1 MSDGRLLKAEG
12 AGNDFLVGLGAWA
25 RRLADDA
32 ELVRQLCRRH
42 RGIGADGVLAV
53 LPEADGALRIVHRN
67 ADASPSAFC
76 ANGSRCAALAASREL
91 GLGAAVVLRTGWGD
105 VPARIGDDGT
115 VALDLP
121 PPPAPPRPV
130 ALEAAGRS
138 WSGWLVT
145 VGVPHLVVP
154 VDDPATVELNRVGGA
169 LRRHPDLG
177 PDGAN
182 VDLVGAVAGPE
193 LVLRTFERG
202 VEGETRC
209 CGTGAVAVALALP
222 ATVAAGRATVRC
234 RSGDLLTVELTTAPP
249 RAASRLVGPA
259 RLVAVVEP
267 VTP

>member
-1 MSDGRLLKAEG
+1 MSAGRLLKAEG
-12 AGNDFLVGLGAWA
+12 AGNDFLVGLGGWA

-32 ELVRQLCRRH
+32 ELVRRLCRRH

-91 GLGAAVVLRTGWGD
+91 GLGPDVVLRTGWGD
-105 VPARIGDDGT
+105 VAASVRGDGT
-115 VALDLP
+115 VTLGLP
-121 PPPAPPRPV
+121 PPPAPPRALV
-130 ALEAAGRS
+130 LEAAGRT

-154 VDDPATVELNRVGGA
+154 VDDPETIEVDQIGGT
-169 LRRHPDLG
+169 LRRHPGLG

-182 VDLVGAVAGPE
+182 VDLVGPVAGPE
-193 LVLRTFERG
+193 VALRTFERG
-202 VEGETRC
+202 VEGETCC
-209 CGTGAVAVALALP
+209 CGTGAVAVALSLP
-222 ATVAAGRATVRC
+222 AAVAAGRLAVRC
-234 RSGDLLTVELTTAPP
+234 RSGDVLTVELTTAPP
-249 RAASRLVGPA
+249 CASSRLTGPA
-259 RLVAVVEP
+259 RLVARVEP